1 MEEWQKKLVIEL
13 LDDAID
19 CLDDMLNY
27 DFDWDETFTKDDAI
41 EKLFEAL
48 LTKEVLTKD
57 F

>member
-19 CLDDMLNY
+19 CLDDMLDY